1 MATMDLVIV
10 SSIITEYLFTA
21 GTPGDNMYNL
31 ILATDASLKHNHSTA
46 QNDDECQ
53 NANILDQE
61 MVQGKLLICSY
72 SLNFLF
78 GISTFNNV
86 MDTIKNLSAVG
97 VVMTTTMD
105 LRGIN
110 IPDAPFSVPA
120 IIVLASNA
128 SKVKLLRTPLH
139 EELGTV

>member
-1 MATMDLVIV
+1 MATMDFVIV
-10 SSIITEYLFTA
+10 SCIITDYLFTA

-31 ILATDASLKHNHSTA
+31 ILATDAFLKHNSSIA

-53 NANILDQE
+53 NASILDQE
-61 MVQGKLLICSY
+61 MVQGNLLICSY

-78 GISTFNNV
+78 GISTFKNV

-97 VVMTTTMD
+97 VVMTTTVD

-120 IIVLASNA
+120 IIVLAAND
-128 SKVKLLRTPLH
+128 SKVRLRRT
-139 EELGTV
+139 LG